1 MHSLNKNTYATN
13 KDYIH
18 SKDFHN
24 KQFDAQEFVQQTM
37 TDAGGS
43 AYKAIEKIDKRVND
57 YADSFVNDPNISDA
71 NKKYLLGK
79 LKNIE
84 NLPQQR
90 KIIAY
95 FGFINELQYGD
106 QANQYYLWMQQRPEL
121 FIPN

>member
-1 MHSLNKNTYATN
+1 M
-13 KDYIH
+13 
-18 SKDFHN
+18 
-24 KQFDAQEFVQQTM
+24 
-37 TDAGGS
+37 
-43 AYKAIEKIDKRVND
+43 DKKVNE

-71 NKKYLLGK
+71 NKKYLLGR

-106 QANQYYLWMQQRPEL
+106 QTNQYYLWMQQRPEL